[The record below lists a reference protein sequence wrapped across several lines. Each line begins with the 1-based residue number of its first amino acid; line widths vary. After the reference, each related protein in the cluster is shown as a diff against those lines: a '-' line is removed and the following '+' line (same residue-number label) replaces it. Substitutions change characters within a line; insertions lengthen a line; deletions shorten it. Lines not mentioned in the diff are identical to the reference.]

1 MAKSKHITRF
11 SYSFPVNAVEILF
24 KKELISIY
32 KSRTRDDFCL
42 NDDKNTSFESL
53 YLDSMN
59 DISIKSDGKL
69 KFGNF

>member
-1 MAKSKHITRF
+1 MAKSKSHKF
-11 SYSFPVNAVEILF
+11 PYSFHTSAVEVLF

-32 KSRTRDDFCL
+32 ESRTNDSFGL